1 MSEREGRPY
10 SLYILRCADGS
21 YYTGIACDVD
31 ARLSEHATGKRG
43 AKYLRGRAPFELVFS
58 GNAGSRGEA
67 QALEYRV
74 KKLKRAEKQA
84 LIAGRLEL
92 DQFRS

>member
-1 MSEREGRPY
+1 MSEPAGRPY

-31 ARLSEHATGKRG
+31 ARLAEHASGPRG
-43 AKYLRGRAPFELVFS
+43 AKYLRGRAPFELVFT
-58 GNAGSRGEA
+58 NVAGDRGAA

-74 KKLKRAEKQA
+74 KKLSRREKQA
-84 LIAGRLEL
+84 LIAGRMDL
-92 DQFRS
+92 DGLRS